1 MKILILGAG
10 KLGLRLVEA
19 LSDGDYDIT
28 LVDTDE
34 QKLNTIAHQYDVLTV
49 SGDAKTVDLLNEIHA
64 SDADFVFSVTTS
76 DDTNILAASFA
87 KVLGA
92 KHVAARVRDPEHMNQ
107 LNFIREHYNI
117 DMLINP
123 DLLITGEI
131 YRYLIEKYTLSNGI
145 YTFDRI
151 ALIEFDAG
159 KLPDIVGKSLTEFR
173 AVMPGFIVIGISRS
187 GRVLI
192 PHGSDRIE
200 SGDII
205 YLIGE
210 KDDVFKLS
218 KKVHSRFHHS
228 NSKKVMI
235 IGGGK
240 TGYYLAER
248 LSEYGSRV
256 KLIEQSRERCHDAIM
271 HLDPSITRF
280 LNPQVYPVGLEEG
293 LAKLRHDLAH
303 AEHAGSGRPTVA

>member
-34 QKLNTIAHQYDVLTV
+34 QKLNTIAQQYDVLTV

-210 KDDVFKLS
+210 KDDVFKLAAKPATIS
-218 KKVHSRFHHS
+218 PR
-228 NSKKVMI
+228 
-235 IGGGK
+235 
-240 TGYYLAER
+240 
-248 LSEYGSRV
+248 GS
-256 KLIEQSRERCHDAIM
+256 
-271 HLDPSITRF
+271 PSMA
-280 LNPQVYPVGLEEG
+280 P
-293 LAKLRHDLAH
+293 
-303 AEHAGSGRPTVA
+303 GSSS